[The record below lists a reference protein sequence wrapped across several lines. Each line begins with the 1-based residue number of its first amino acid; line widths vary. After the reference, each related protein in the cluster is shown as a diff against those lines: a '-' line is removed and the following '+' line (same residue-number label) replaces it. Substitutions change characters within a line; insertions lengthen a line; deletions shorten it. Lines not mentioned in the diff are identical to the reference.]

1 MGNLT
6 TVFGMNTKE
15 FVHSWCFLLLKGIS
29 TWKLF
34 RMMWLSIIDRV
45 MITERM
51 EESLTLFRY
60 KMCWT
65 PEDTVVFD
73 HNVRSPD
80 QVVQLNEDDK
90 KELEKWLKADLKI
103 YKYFCKV
110 FEKRVASYPPGNMA
124 LEIQRKLP
132 IERKDR
138 NIVLRGNLKIDMS
151 LLKYNYQE

>member
-1 MGNLT
+1 
-6 TVFGMNTKE
+6 
-15 FVHSWCFLLLKGIS
+15 
-29 TWKLF
+29 
-34 RMMWLSIIDRV
+34 

>member
-103 YKYFCKV
+103 YEHFYKV
-110 FEKRVASYPPGNMA
+110 FEERVASYPGDMKR
-124 LEIQRKLP
+124 EIEQRIIDSKKR
-132 IERKDR
+132 RKELSGR
-138 NIVLRGNLKIDMS
+138 LHLLRLMLI
-151 LLKYNYQE
+151 